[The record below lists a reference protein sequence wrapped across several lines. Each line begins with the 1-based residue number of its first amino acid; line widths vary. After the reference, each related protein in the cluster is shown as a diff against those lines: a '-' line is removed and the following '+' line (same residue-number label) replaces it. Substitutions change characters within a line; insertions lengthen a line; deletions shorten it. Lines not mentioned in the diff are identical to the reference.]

1 MISQSTL
8 DTITQRT
15 DIVEIIQDYIKLKKE
30 GDNFRGLCPFH
41 NEKTPSFT
49 VNKVKNLFKC
59 FGCGKS
65 GDAIQFLSEHTGKSF
80 IEVITLLCNKYNII
94 ISYEENKVYD
104 RPVYVKKLPTK
115 DPIEWFKRRGISEQ
129 TLIDLKV
136 SQDEQWMPLA
146 EKIIPV
152 ICFDYYRE
160 GELINIKYRGANKD
174 FKLYKN
180 AELIFYNLD
189 AIQNSDTAI
198 IVEGEIDALTLH
210 ECGYK
215 NVVSVPN
222 GAATGNQKLTYL
234 DNCWQYFENKKSITI
249 ITDNDPPGQL
259 LRDEL
264 ARRFGKNKCLKVKWP
279 EGIKDAN
286 ELLLKH
292 GKQSIV
298 DLIHSAEY
306 YPIEGITTMDDMYA
320 DVVNYYE
327 NGYPKGFK
335 THAGELDE
343 YLTFLPGQIT
353 VVTGI
358 PGSGKSEYADYL
370 MAQLTILHNWN
381 WAVCSFENQP
391 SSYHVTKLMEKFTG
405 KSFQFRK
412 DFSQRINKE
421 EADRSIAIIDNNFTF
436 ININA
441 INVTL
446 TGILQKTRE
455 LVTRKGISGLI
466 IDPWNYIEHHIGEEQ
481 TETQYISE
489 CLTELKVFALQNNIH
504 IFLIAHPTKIAK
516 DKRTGKF
523 EIPNLYNISGSA
535 HFFNKTDNGLC
546 IWRDFETGV
555 VDVYIQKVRY
565 SWLGKTGFTSYN
577 YDTFTR
583 QYIPI

>member
-1 MISQSTL
+1 MISQT
-8 DTITQRT
+8 TINTINART
-15 DIVEIIQDYIKLKKE
+15 DIVDIIGDYVKLKRD
-30 GDNFRGLCPFH
+30 GVNMRGLCPFH

-49 VNKVKNLFKC
+49 VSQSKQVYKC

-65 GDAIQFLSEHTGKSF
+65 GDALQFLQEHTGESF
-80 IEVITLLCNKYNII
+80 IEVITKLATKYNINI
-94 ISYEENKVYD
+94 EYDENKVYE
-104 RPVYVKKLPTK
+104 RPKNINSLLNEDAIKY
-115 DPIEWFKRRGISEQ
+115 FKQRGISLQ
-129 TLIDLKV
+129 TLNDLKV
-136 SQDEQWMPLA
+136 TQSIEWMPGA
-146 EKIIPV
+146 QKEINTIN
-152 ICFDYYRE
+152 FNYYRD
-160 GELINIKYRGANKD
+160 GELINIKYRAANKD

-189 AIQNSDTAI
+189 AIKYSDTCI
-198 IVEGEIDALTLH
+198 IVEGEVDALSLH
-210 ECGYK
+210 ESGFK

-222 GAATGNQKLTYL
+222 GAATGNQKLPYL
-234 DNCWQYFENKKSITI
+234 DNCWQYFENKKSII
-249 ITDNDPPGQL
+249 VLTDNDTAGQN

-264 ARRFGKNKCLKVKWP
+264 ARRLGKNKCLKVKWP

-286 ELLLKH
+286 QLLTQQGPL
-292 GKQSIV
+292 SISH
-298 DLIHSAEY
+298 LIQSAEY
-306 YPIEGITTMDDMYA
+306 YPIEGINTMDDMFE
-320 DVVNYYE
+320 DVINYYE

-335 THAGELDE
+335 TMAGGLDE

-358 PGSGKSEYADYL
+358 PGSGKSEYCDYL
-370 MAQLTILHNWN
+370 MAQLTKLHNWN
-381 WAVCSFENQP
+381 WAICSFENQP

-412 DFSQRINKE
+412 DFSHRINKD

-446 TGILQKTRE
+446 SGILQKTKE
-455 LVTRKGISGLI
+455 LITRKGINGLI
-466 IDPWNYIEHHIGEEQ
+466 IDPWNYIEHHVGEGQ

-489 CLTELKVFALQNNIH
+489 CLTELKVFAIQNNIH
-504 IFLIAHPTKIAK
+504 IFLVAHPTKIAK

-546 IWRDFETGV
+546 IWRDFETGG

-565 SWLGKTGFTSYN
+565 SWLGKTGFTSYT

-583 QYIPI
+583 QYIPV